1 LLHQNKIQEGSKQ
14 MTKKRFKAE
23 VDYQIGEKVPGTFF
37 HPNEQGFQLEPVTQ
51 LGCATGSDDYQ

>member
-1 LLHQNKIQEGSKQ
+1 